1 MTGLIAIGSIGI
13 AGVTR
18 SGIEAPEAAPTAST
32 FGARLDLDLF
42 RRRWEPVDKLPPA
55 VIIVREPAKAEPQRE
70 QPRVAKVEPT
80 HQPPTSEDEGVWPRP
95 PPRPRSTPPPA
106 RSRYALSNI
115 CTRHGLRKHVTNGGR
130 SWRCRR

>member
-18 SGIEAPEAAPTAST
+18 SGTEAPEAAPAAST

-42 RRRWEPVDKLPPA
+42 RRRWEPVDKLPPT
-55 VIIVREPAKAEPQRE
+55 VIIVREPAKAEP
-70 QPRVAKVEPT
+70 PRVVAKVEPT
-80 HQPPTSEDEGVWPRP
+80 HQPSVSDDDGVWPRP
-95 PPRPRSTPPPA
+95 PPRPRSTPPPK
-106 RSRYALSNI
+106 RTRYALQSNL